1 MAHEPTYRRV
11 VVAFDSTRASRT
23 ALDLSASLASMFD
36 AELAGL
42 FIEDVNQLRLGAL
55 PFTRLTGPG
64 PVSRDVDARTIERSM
79 RHAASEARASLMR
92 LAERPAAPVSWSF
105 RVVRGAI
112 SRELGA
118 AAETED
124 LIVVDER
131 TLGRAAREALTA
143 GRTSVLCLCSGA
155 ASANDVFVVYG
166 DTDPDRR
173 AIAMAVR
180 VARATGRSLTLFVTE
195 TDRIEDASALVE
207 SADVPVRT
215 ARIADR
221 TKALVQAVAQQPG
234 AIVVRPAENEESETR
249 QALVPLLESGR
260 LSLLLTK

>member
-23 ALDLSASLASMFD
+23 ALDLSASLASMFG

-64 PVSRDVDARTIERSM
+64 PVSRDIDVRTIERSM
-79 RHAASEARASLMR
+79 RRAAGEARASLMR
-92 LAERPAAPVSWSF
+92 LAERPAAPVPWSF
-105 RVVRGAI
+105 RVVRGAV
-112 SRELGA
+112 SQELGA

-124 LIVVDER
+124 LIVVDET
-131 TLGRAAREALTA
+131 TLGPAARAALAA
-143 GRTSVLCLCSGA
+143 GRTSVLCLCS
-155 ASANDVFVVYG
+155 STPRANDVLVMYG
-166 DTDPDRR
+166 ETDPDRR

-180 VARATGRSLTLFVTE
+180 VAHATGRTLTLLVTE
-195 TDRIEDASALVE
+195 TDRMEDASALLKA
-207 SADVPVRT
+207 ADVPVRL

-221 TKALVQAVAQQPG
+221 TKAFVKAIAQHPG
-234 AIVVRPAENEESETR
+234 AIVVRPAESEESETR